1 MIKEEMKQENHN
13 QINSITTT
21 KELKIIAN
29 GNANIKGEKVLITEK
44 LFDELESIND
54 TPRCG
59 NTSLLN
65 NKKIRNYS
73 KDALETYR
81 NPLNCNPVI

>member
-29 GNANIKGEKVLITEK
+29 GNI
-44 LFDELESIND
+44 
-54 TPRCG
+54 G
-59 NTSLLN
+59 NA
-65 NKKIRNYS
+65 NKKVR
-73 KDALETYR
+73 KF
-81 NPLNCNPVI
+81 